1 MLVFCW
7 RWPITVIQFLKLLKY
22 FIFSVSK
29 LLFTLSNHSRW
40 EERWLDSCPDEDRVY
55 ATAKLFWSMLMESV
69 VGTVAQAVAITW
81 AVSGLSGK
89 ADGVHSL
96 GKSVSK
102 LKPYIWWTAYSCFN
116 LKWTRK
122 IPLSA
127 AAQLIPEI
135 SQSKEKKCSGNS
147 GSFFH
152 TMEKCCWKKLISI
165 TVWARIVKCK
175 FSSLPRQWVLLMS
188 KVSLFSF
195 SLFVSLLRSH
205 F

>member
-1 MLVFCW
+1 
-7 RWPITVIQFLKLLKY
+7 
-22 FIFSVSK
+22 
-29 LLFTLSNHSRW
+29 
-40 EERWLDSCPDEDRVY
+40 
-55 ATAKLFWSMLMESV
+55 MESV

-89 ADGVHSL
+89 ADSVHSL

-135 SQSKEKKCSGNS
+135 SQYKEKKCSGNS
-147 GSFFH
+147 GSFFPH
-152 TMEKCCWKKLISI
+152 DGEM
-165 TVWARIVKCK
+165 
-175 FSSLPRQWVLLMS
+175 LL
-188 KVSLFSF
+188 KEID
-195 SLFVSLLRSH
+195 
-205 F
+205 